1 MANSGQTNRLL
12 ALLRDAEQR
21 LRSVSVDDTWS
32 CLSRD
37 QFIGLVSTSRVEI
50 AEGNLAGPKAEDLW
64 RAFAP
69 TCDWDDMV
77 GDVELGNAVFEL
89 IEGLYGRPPAST

>member
-1 MANSGQTNRLL
+1 MANLSQTNQLL

-21 LRSVSVDDTWS
+21 LLSPSIDDTWS

-37 QFIGLVSTSRVEI
+37 QFITLVSTSRVEI
-50 AEGNLAGPKAEDLW
+50 AEGNLARPKAEELW
-64 RAFAP
+64 HAFAP

-77 GDVELGNAVFEL
+77 GDVELGNAIFEL
-89 IEGLYGRPPAST
+89 IEALYVRPAASS